1 MAATNPWAGRRCLVT
16 GGFGVGGSHLV
27 LARLARSAD
36 VTILDRWRDER
47 SHLVASGRA
56 DDARFVTGDVR
67 DLDLVSQLM
76 ARQEIDTVFHLAAQP
91 LVPMSIRLPLET
103 LDVNANGTY
112 VMLEAAR
119 RAALPR
125 FVFASSGAYYGTT
138 SVAEP
143 IPETFAPLPAANLYA
158 ASKAAADLAVQ
169 GYVKTFGLKAGICR
183 FMNTYGPGDTNLSR
197 LVPRALHNLRTGADY
212 DFGDRDDGSTELD
225 FLHVHDMVSAYLCV
239 ADYLDRTDASNLD
252 PVFNVGTGVA
262 TPVRTVA
269 AMASVAY
276 DGTMRTPIF
285 RGAHRPIAVR
295 KLLDASKA
303 AAVLGWSPRI
313 SLRAGLEETVTQAG
327 CPAQPLM
334 NLV

>member
-16 GGFGVGGSHLV
+16 GGFGFGGSHLV
-27 LARLARSAD
+27 LALLALGAD

-225 FLHVHDMVSAYLCV
+225 FLHVGDMVHAYLCV
-239 ADYLDRTDASNLD
+239 ADYLDRTDAAALD
-252 PVFNVGTGVA
+252 PVFNIGTGVA

-269 AMASVAY
+269 AMASCAY

-285 RGAHRPIAVR
+285 RGAHRAVVIR

-303 AAVLGWSPRI
+303 SAMLGWSPRI
-313 SLRAGLEETVTQAG
+313 SLRDGLEETVTQAG
-327 CPAQPLM
+327 CRISRR
-334 NLV
+334 

>member
-16 GGFGVGGSHLV
+16 GGFGFGGSHLV
-27 LARLARSAD
+27 LALLARGAD

-119 RAALPR
+119 RTALPR

-143 IPETFAPLPAANLYA
+143 IPESFAPLPAANLYA

-197 LVPRALHNLRTGADY
+197 LVPRALHNLRTGAPY
-212 DFGDRDDGSTELD
+212 DFGDRDDGTTALD
-225 FLHVHDMVSAYLCV
+225 FLHVRDMVRAYLAV
-239 ADYLDRTDASNLD
+239 AAYLDRTEADALD
-252 PVFNVGTGVA
+252 PVFNIGTGVA
-262 TPVRTVA
+262 TPIRVVA
-269 AMASVAY
+269 EMASAAY
-276 DGTMRTPIF
+276 DGTPRLPNFGGAPRTTVI
-285 RGAHRPIAVR
+285 R

-303 AAVLGWSPRI
+303 REVLGWAPSI
-313 SLRAGLEETVTQAG
+313 GLREGLEETVTQAATAG
-327 CPAQPLM
+327 
-334 NLV
+334 

>member
-16 GGFGVGGSHLV
+16 GGFGFGGSHLV
-27 LARLARSAD
+27 LALLARGAD

-143 IPETFAPLPAANLYA
+143 IPESFAPLPAANLYA

-197 LVPRALHNLRTGADY
+197 LIPRALHNLRGGAPY

-252 PVFNVGTGVA
+252 PVFNIGTGVA

-269 AMASVAY
+269 AMASTAY
-276 DGTMRTPIF
+276 DGRMRTPIF

-303 AAVLGWSPRI
+303 TAVLGWSPRI
-313 SLRAGLEETVTQAG
+313 SLRDGLEETVTQAG
-327 CPAQPLM
+327 CRAQPLV
-334 NLV
+334 NFV

>member
-1 MAATNPWAGRRCLVT
+1 MATGPAEGVWAGRRCLVT
-16 GGFGVGGSHLV
+16 GGYGFGGSHLV
-27 LARLARSAD
+27 LALLDRGAD
-36 VTILDRWRDER
+36 VTILDRWRDAQ
-47 SHLVASGRA
+47 SFLVGTGQ
-56 DDARFVTGDVR
+56 DHHARFVPGDVR
-67 DLDLVSQLM
+67 DLDLVSQLL
-76 ARQEIDTVFHLAAQP
+76 ARYEIDTVFHLAAQP

-138 SVAEP
+138 SVTDP

-197 LVPRALHNLRTGADY
+197 LVPRAVHNLRTGAPY

-225 FLHVHDMVSAYLCV
+225 FLHVRDMVRAYLCV
-239 ADYLDRTDASNLD
+239 AGYLDRTDAAAVD
-252 PVFNVGTGVA
+252 PVFNIGTGVA

-269 AMASVAY
+269 EMASTAY
-276 DGTMRTPIF
+276 DGAARLPTF
-285 RGAHRPIAVR
+285 GGAPRMTVIR
-295 KLLDASKA
+295 KILDASKA
-303 AAVLGWSPRI
+303 YELLGWQPSI
-313 SLRAGLEETVTQAG
+313 GLREGLEETVMHAG
-327 CPAQPLM
+327 YRISRS
-334 NLV
+334 